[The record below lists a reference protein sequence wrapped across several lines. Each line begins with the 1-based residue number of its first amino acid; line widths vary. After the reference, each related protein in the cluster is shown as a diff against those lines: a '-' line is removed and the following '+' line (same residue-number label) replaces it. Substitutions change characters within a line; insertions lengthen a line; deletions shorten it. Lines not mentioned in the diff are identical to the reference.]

1 VPSFTDHTASR
12 IAFVQVTVFGLLVY
26 NYYSAAIVSA
36 RLNEPLDKMNDS
48 LYSLAHSKMILAAE
62 RNVFFN
68 FLLRVRDYQYLDII
82 RRLGLVSSKLQF
94 RQNQRSEV
102 QFFKGYWNRIPE
114 SKRFLSIEDGV
125 ERIKKGG
132 FAYHADPDDIYPT
145 LGFAL
150 DEQMICQLTEVHL
163 LQPSELGL
171 WCNLDSHFHE
181 IAKIG

>member
-1 VPSFTDHTASR
+1 VPSFADHTASR
-12 IAFVQVTVFGLLVY
+12 IALIQVTVFGLLVY

-48 LYSLAHSKMILAAE
+48 LYSLAHSKMPLAAE
-62 RNVFFN
+62 KNIFFN
-68 FLLRVRDYQYLDII
+68 FLLRVREYLNII
-82 RRLGLVSSKLQF
+82 QLFGLVFSKLQF
-94 RQNQRSEV
+94 HQNQRPEV
-102 QFFKGYWNRIPE
+102 QFFKHYWNRIPE

-145 LGFAL
+145 IAYVL
-150 DEQMICQLTEVHL
+150 DKQMICQLTEVHL

-171 WCNLDSHFHE
+171 WCNLNSHFHE